1 MRMSMGVRVAATV
14 SCEYEVATGL
24 GWLRECYYTSG
35 VMPTRTEAMSQLRCV
50 CRSTCSVSDE
60 MVANCH
66 APQLSTYFL
75 SETSPNR
82 TCTSTQV
89 AVADVAPTSAPR
101 HAARVH
107 TWLKA
112 ATEWVGGWLE
122 MRMSV

>member
-1 MRMSMGVRVAATV
+1 MVVRR
-14 SCEYEVATGL
+14 CHHEL
-24 GWLRECYYTSG
+24 LW
-35 VMPTRTEAMSQLRCV
+35 CV
-50 CRSTCSVSDE
+50 CKLKHQTNTWLCIHSGFEKEWFV
-60 MVANCH
+60 NCH
-66 APQLSTYFL
+66 TPQVSTYIL

-112 ATEWVGGWLE
+112 ATEWVGGWWGV
-122 MRMSV
+122 RMSV